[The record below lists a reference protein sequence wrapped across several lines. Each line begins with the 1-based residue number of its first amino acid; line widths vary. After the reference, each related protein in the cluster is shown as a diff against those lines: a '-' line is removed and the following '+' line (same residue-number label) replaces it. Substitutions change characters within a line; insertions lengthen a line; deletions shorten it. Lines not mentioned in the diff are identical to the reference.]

1 MVGLTAEGHSRIRS
15 AMLNPMS
22 ESVDRYLALSPIQF
36 PQLRRLTIY
45 EFEEELGP
53 STSLEMIFYGEADHF
68 LTVRC
73 SGVRDLVFQQ
83 PWTSNMLLH
92 ALQVTDISA
101 RQLEGIRFEVRDVE
115 GQCISF
121 TCRTFEAE

>member
-1 MVGLTAEGHSRIRS
+1 
-15 AMLNPMS
+15 MS
-22 ESVDRYLALSPIQF
+22 GAVERYRALSPAQF
-36 PQLRRLTIY
+36 PLLRRLTIS

-53 STSLEMIFYGEADHF
+53 STSLEMIFYGEGDHF
-68 LTVRC
+68 LVVRC

-83 PWTSNMLLH
+83 PWTSNMMLH
-92 ALQVTDISA
+92 ALEVTDISA

-121 TCRTFEAE
+121 TSRTFEAE